1 MPSCSRI
8 QGEGEREGE
17 RETETQTGRDAE
29 TEPTGDRTEKGEGQ
43 RALSTK
49 PSQLALPGEQG
60 LLQLAGTWG
69 LGWERSPPKRSGP
82 ASSCGTQ
89 VRSFLGA
96 ATLTCAALPLR
107 GPSRLS
113 LHLGASWLTVP
124 DATGPLLPGV
134 QPPFPWFSLHP
145 SFITAPEGFEAGGVW
160 RKPEAASLRV
170 GVSRSRPVQTTDLCP
185 VCLRWSDGSRVTA
198 EPGPG

>member
-8 QGEGEREGE
+8 QGKGGGEGE

-43 RALSTK
+43 RALGTNL
-49 PSQLALPGEQG
+49 SQLALPGQQG

-69 LGWERSPPKRSGP
+69 LGREQSPPTRSGP
-82 ASSCGTQ
+82 ASSHGTQ

-96 ATLTCAALPLR
+96 ATLTCATIPLR
-107 GPSRLS
+107 GPSRPS

-124 DATGPLLPGV
+124 NATV
-134 QPPFPWFSLHP
+134 QPPFPWFSFHP
-145 SFITAPEGFEAGGVW
+145 SFITAPEGFEAGGLW
-160 RKPEAASLRV
+160 RKPAVASLRV
-170 GVSRSRPVQTTDLCP
+170 GVSRSRPVQTTDL
-185 VCLRWSDGSRVTA
+185 
-198 EPGPG
+198 